1 MWSRRCG
8 RIGND
13 KSARLRPFR
22 TDSKLTEN
30 ALTVEAEPKDPE
42 VIWEA
47 WGAPADICH
56 ATHRNRST
64 ALNLTPIAGRSPPA
78 AHPPEP

>member
-42 VIWEA
+42 VIWE
-47 WGAPADICH
+47 GSVKRIV
-56 ATHRNRST
+56 
-64 ALNLTPIAGRSPPA
+64 
-78 AHPPEP
+78 

>member
-22 TDSKLTEN
+22 ADSKLTEN

-42 VIWEA
+42 VIWE
-47 WGAPADICH
+47 GSVKRIV
-56 ATHRNRST
+56 
-64 ALNLTPIAGRSPPA
+64 
-78 AHPPEP
+78 